1 MEKRVFNQ
9 DKTQELTEYDLSIGR
24 LEEDKLVLAHHDAV
38 EGKTVEE
45 NVAAAQADGKT
56 VKQIDGVWYI
66 VTAAYENGGED
77 ISKVLPTEHKDAW
90 DETEDIYVYIPYTEN
105 ELAVIAAN
113 QKISE
118 AKAYLR
124 ETDYIVL
131 KIAEATAEGDAAGV
145 AALQEEYAVQLAA
158 RKQARAAVNAN
169 EESII
174 ALQKGV

>member
-9 DKTQELTEYDLSIGR
+9 DKTQELTDYDLSLGR
-24 LEEDKLVLAHHDAV
+24 LKEDKLLIAHHDAV
-38 EGKTVEE
+38 AEKTATEAVAELSAQGKTVEQVADVWYE
-45 NVAAAQADGKT
+45 VIGTYPNGGKDLRAIQSVAAQ
-56 VKQIDGVWYI
+56 
-66 VTAAYENGGED
+66 EE
-77 ISKVLPTEHKDAW
+77 W

-105 ELAVIAAN
+105 ELSAMSAN
-113 QKISE
+113 KKISE

-131 KIAEATAEGDAAGV
+131 KIAEAQAEGDAEQV
-145 AALQEEYAVQLAA
+145 AALQAEYAEQLSK

>member
-9 DKTQELTEYDLSIGR
+9 DKTQELTDYDLSIGR

-90 DETEDIYVYIPYTEN
+90 DGTEDIYVYIPYTEN

-145 AALQEEYAVQLAA
+145 AALQEEYAVQLAD
-158 RKQARAAVNAN
+158 RKQARVTVNEN
-169 EESII
+169 EVKIR
-174 ALQKGV
+174 